1 MSVTFI
7 AGSAAGAQGKF
18 SPDPLT
24 RQVSS
29 CHTLASR
36 RPPDHFPSYRTQ
48 LNEFNGLQSQRSPIS
63 ETQETLSVVNGGSLK
78 VSGRLQAGILRPSPT
93 LRPPRPPPPPPHSRK
108 DQVDRCVSSVTT
120 DATSGRESRR
130 GNFPR
135 ARTWSKRRD
144 YSNCYT
150 RSPSFPAPQY
160 PNPRPEGGKPRAA
173 RA

>member
-36 RPPDHFPSYRTQ
+36 RPPDHFPSYQTQ

-78 VSGRLQAGILRPSPT
+78 VSGRLQAGILRPLPT
-93 LRPPRPPPPPPHSRK
+93 LRHPPHTRK
-108 DQVDRCVSSVTT
+108 DQFDRCVSSVTT

-130 GNFPR
+130 ENFPR

-144 YSNCYT
+144 YSNCYA

-160 PNPRPEGGKPRAA
+160 PNPRPEVGKPRAA